1 MGTKRNISF
10 KREEYITKKNLR
22 NILYGFLAWFIP
34 FAASFFFYTR
44 EGGLT
49 IDIFLF
55 KSIMIVVGSFSA
67 SFLLVSYFKKIKA
80 DYFKEGIIVGL
91 TWFSINILLD
101 LLVLIPISGMSIADY
116 FTKIGIIY
124 LAIPAMSIAVGTAL
138 ENKK

>member
-1 MGTKRNISF
+1 M
-10 KREEYITKKNLR
+10 KKYLR
-22 NILYGFLAWFIP
+22 NILYGFLVWFIP

-55 KSIMIVVGSFSA
+55 KSIMIVVGTFSA
-67 SFLLVSYFKKIKA
+67 AFLLVSYFKKINA

-91 TWFSINILLD
+91 TWFGINILLD
-101 LLVLIPISGMSIADY
+101 LLILIPMSGMSIADY
-116 FTKIGIIY
+116 FTQIGIRY